1 MTHMTTFA
9 IILGYFSVAVVL
21 AILSTKFDKIA
32 WKYNYNSKFSP
43 SLAFNFGASLFWP
56 LTIWFYIWDY
66 VPCIKPLYNH
76 VKEVKARN
84 AEEQREKFKLEK
96 RKEMIREINA
106 DVDRFEDTRR
116 DDVLSGRPI
125 IDVRS
130 EKDQK
135 FCYVC
140 NKVKSPYSGR
150 YDKNGTLINTISG
163 VPAHEE
169 CLMGDLEEA

>member
-1 MTHMTTFA
+1 MTHMTPFA
-9 IILGYFSVAVVL
+9 IILGYLALAMVL

-32 WKYNYNSKFSP
+32 WEYDYDSQFTP
-43 SLAFNFGASLFWP
+43 SFAFNFGAYLFWP
-56 LTIWFYIWDY
+56 LTIWVFIWDY
-66 VPCIKPLYNH
+66 VRYIKPLYDH
-76 VKEVKARN
+76 VKATKARN
-84 AEEQREKFKLEK
+84 AKQQSEKFKLEK
-96 RKEMIREINA
+96 RKAMIGEINA

-116 DDVLSGRPI
+116 EDVLSGRPI

-140 NKVKSPYSGR
+140 NKAKSPYTGR
-150 YDKNGTLINTISG
+150 YDENGTLINTISG